1 MSINMRFTVFLILI
15 FFISN
20 LTYSQ
25 GKKKYEKFY
34 IEGNAMYNIGEF
46 DEAIKY
52 YKKSIKINPNFCHA
66 SYKLGLTYQK
76 IHEYNMFENIFIN
89 ILGKNCSEY
98 LDEVNYSLGEYY
110 FYLGKYQ
117 LSIRHIEKISDS
129 LKFVGDYKLLNS
141 LKFSLNYKNTNHLE
155 ISRKDTLKNFVHQYS
170 PYYEIK
176 SQNLFYTVREGDR
189 LFDDENLF
197 YTPITN
203 YSFGSSFNPLT
214 KLNTQNNEGTLSYS
228 SNSNFVVF
236 TSCEMNFKKNTCDL
250 YYSSKI
256 DEVAWTT
263 PMKFDDNINSE
274 FWDSQPFIY
283 DNRVLFFVSNRPGGK
298 GGRDIWYSVLDDSGK
313 WRDAK
318 NLEKLNSTNDEI
330 APFVNDGILYFS
342 SNQNNSFGGYDIYH
356 SNNLVSLRPTIVNV
370 GSSVNNQNDQTSI
383 FISEGMIFFTEE
395 SKLDQ
400 KIKSR
405 IILGEINKINYSD
418 NGLVSF
424 VVKDSLTMSIIETR
438 ITLIQD
444 NEYTIIDPLISEI
457 ASFKK
462 SDLINSKILIEKEDY
477 FPRIISEFEMDTV
490 VTLLKRMKDEFI
502 LENVYF
508 DLDSYDLNIDSK
520 QTLDIISLWLRNN
533 SHYKIEIGG
542 HTDRLGSEEY
552 NLDLSEKRALSVYNY
567 LLSKQEELSNLSYK
581 GYGSTIP
588 LRKKYDGP
596 KNRRIEFKILK

>member
-383 FISEGMIFFTEE
+383 FIYEGMIFFTEE

>member
-1 MSINMRFTVFLILI
+1 MRFTVFLILI

-110 FYLGKYQ
+110 FFLGKYQ
-117 LSIRHIEKISDS
+117 LSISNIEKISDS
-129 LKFVGDYKLLNS
+129 LKFGGDYKLLNS

-170 PYYEIK
+170 PYYDIK
-176 SQNLFYTVREGDR
+176 SQNLFYTVRKGDR

-250 YYSSKI
+250 YYSSKR
-256 DEVAWTT
+256 DEVAWQT
-263 PMKFDDNINSE
+263 PMMFDDNFNWE

-383 FISEGMIFFTEE
+383 FIYEGMIFFTEE

-596 KNRRIEFKILK
+596 KNRRIQFKILK

>member
-1 MSINMRFTVFLILI
+1 MRSIVFLILI

-34 IEGNAMYNIGEF
+34 IEGNAKYNIGEF

-117 LSIRHIEKISDS
+117 LSIRHIEKISDL
-129 LKFVGDYKLLNS
+129 LKFGGAYKLLNS
-141 LKFSLNYKNTNHLE
+141 LKFSVNYNSNNHLE
-155 ISRKDTLKNFVHQYS
+155 ISKKDTLKNFVHQYS
-170 PYYEIK
+170 PYYDIK

-197 YTPITN
+197 YTPIAN
-203 YSFGSSFNPLT
+203 YSFGSSFNPLR

-383 FISEGMIFFTEE
+383 FIYEGMIFFTEE

-477 FPRIISEFEMDTV
+477 FPRIISEFETDTV

-502 LENVYF
+502 LEIVYF

-533 SHYKIEIGG
+533 SHHKIEIGG
-542 HTDRLGSEEY
+542 HTDKLGSEEY

-596 KNRRIEFKILK
+596 KNRRIQFKILK

>member
-1 MSINMRFTVFLILI
+1 MRFTVFLILI
-15 FFISN
+15 FFVSN

>member
-1 MSINMRFTVFLILI
+1 MRFTVFLILI

-76 IHEYNMFENIFIN
+76 IHKYNMFEDIFID

-110 FYLGKYQ
+110 FNLGKYQ
-117 LSIRHIEKISDS
+117 LSIRHIEKISDL
-129 LKFVGDYKLLNS
+129 LKFGGAYKLLNS
-141 LKFSLNYKNTNHLE
+141 LKFSVNYNSNNHLE
-155 ISRKDTLKNFVHQYS
+155 ISKKDTLKNFVHQYS
-170 PYYEIK
+170 PYYDIK

-197 YTPITN
+197 YTPIAN
-203 YSFGSSFNPLT
+203 YSFGSSFNPLR
-214 KLNTQNNEGTLSYS
+214 KFNTQNNEGTLSYS

-250 YYSSKI
+250 YYSNKI
-256 DEVAWTT
+256 DEVSWTK

-283 DNRVLFFVSNRPGGK
+283 DNRVLFFVSNRSGGK
-298 GGRDIWYSVLDDSGK
+298 GGRDIWYSVLDDAGK

-318 NLEKLNSTNDEI
+318 NLEQLNSTNDEI
-330 APFVNDGILYFS
+330 SPFVKDGILYFS
-342 SNQNNSFGGYDIYH
+342 SNRNNSFGGYDIYH
-356 SNNLVSLRPTIVNV
+356 TNNFVSLKPTIANV

-383 FISEGMIFFTEE
+383 FISEDMIFVTEE

-400 KIKSR
+400 KVKSR
-405 IILGEINKINYSD
+405 IILGEIKKINYSD

-444 NEYTIIDPLISEI
+444 NEYRIVDPIISET

-462 SDLINSKILIEKEDY
+462 NELINSKILIEKEDY

-596 KNRRIEFKILK
+596 KNRRIQFKILK

>member
-76 IHEYNMFENIFIN
+76 IHEYNMFENIFID

-170 PYYEIK
+170 PYYDIK

>member
-1 MSINMRFTVFLILI
+1 MRFTVFLILI

-203 YSFGSSFNPLT
+203 YSFGSSYNPLT

-383 FISEGMIFFTEE
+383 FIYEGMIFFTEE

-520 QTLDIISLWLRNN
+520 QTLDIISLWLQNN

-596 KNRRIEFKILK
+596 KNRRIQFKILK

>member
-1 MSINMRFTVFLILI
+1 
-15 FFISN
+15 

>member
-1 MSINMRFTVFLILI
+1 MRFTVFLILI

-76 IHEYNMFENIFIN
+76 IHEYNMFENIFID

-383 FISEGMIFFTEE
+383 FIYEGMIFFTEE

-444 NEYTIIDPLISEI
+444 NEYRIVDPIISEI

-462 SDLINSKILIEKEDY
+462 NELINSKILIEKEDY

>member
-1 MSINMRFTVFLILI
+1 MRFTVFLILI

-76 IHEYNMFENIFIN
+76 IHEYNMFENIFID

>member
-1 MSINMRFTVFLILI
+1 MRFTVFLILI

-76 IHEYNMFENIFIN
+76 IHEYNMFENIFID

-170 PYYEIK
+170 PYYDIK

-250 YYSSKI
+250 YYYSKI

>member
-1 MSINMRFTVFLILI
+1 MRFTVFLILI

-383 FISEGMIFFTEE
+383 FIYEGMIFFTEE

>member
-1 MSINMRFTVFLILI
+1 MRFTVFLILI

-117 LSIRHIEKISDS
+117 LSIRHIEKISDL
-129 LKFVGDYKLLNS
+129 LKFGGAYKLLNS
-141 LKFSLNYKNTNHLE
+141 LKFSVNYNSNNHLE
-155 ISRKDTLKNFVHQYS
+155 ISKKDTLKNFVHQYS
-170 PYYEIK
+170 PYYDIK

-298 GGRDIWYSVLDDSGK
+298 GGRDIWYSVLDDFGK

>member
-1 MSINMRFTVFLILI
+1 MRFTVFLILI

-129 LKFVGDYKLLNS
+129 LKFGGDYKLLNS
-141 LKFSLNYKNTNHLE
+141 LKFNLNYKNTNHLE

-197 YTPITN
+197 YTPIAN
-203 YSFGSSFNPLT
+203 YSFGSSFNPLR

-356 SNNLVSLRPTIVNV
+356 TNNLVSLKPTIANV

-542 HTDRLGSEEY
+542 HTDKLGSEEY

-567 LLSKQEELSNLSYK
+567 LLSKQEDLSNLSYK

-588 LRKKYDGP
+588 HRKNYDGA

>member
-1 MSINMRFTVFLILI
+1 MRFTVFLILI

-76 IHEYNMFENIFIN
+76 IHEYNMFENIFID

-170 PYYEIK
+170 PYYDIK

>member
-1 MSINMRFTVFLILI
+1 MRFTVFLILI
-15 FFISN
+15 FFVSN

-383 FISEGMIFFTEE
+383 FIYEGMIFFTEE

>member
-1 MSINMRFTVFLILI
+1 
-15 FFISN
+15 
-20 LTYSQ
+20 
-25 GKKKYEKFY
+25 
-34 IEGNAMYNIGEF
+34 
-46 DEAIKY
+46 
-52 YKKSIKINPNFCHA
+52 
-66 SYKLGLTYQK
+66 
-76 IHEYNMFENIFIN
+76 
-89 ILGKNCSEY
+89 
-98 LDEVNYSLGEYY
+98 
-110 FYLGKYQ
+110 
-117 LSIRHIEKISDS
+117 
-129 LKFVGDYKLLNS
+129 
-141 LKFSLNYKNTNHLE
+141 
-155 ISRKDTLKNFVHQYS
+155 
-170 PYYEIK
+170 
-176 SQNLFYTVREGDR
+176 
-189 LFDDENLF
+189 
-197 YTPITN
+197 
-203 YSFGSSFNPLT
+203 
-214 KLNTQNNEGTLSYS
+214 
-228 SNSNFVVF
+228 
-236 TSCEMNFKKNTCDL
+236 
-250 YYSSKI
+250 
-256 DEVAWTT
+256 
-263 PMKFDDNINSE
+263 MKFDDNINSE

-342 SNQNNSFGGYDIYH
+342 SNQDNSFGGYDIYH

-444 NEYTIIDPLISEI
+444 NEYKIIDPLISEI

-462 SDLINSKILIEKEDY
+462 NELINSKILIEKEDY
-477 FPRIISEFEMDTV
+477 FPRIISEFETDTV

-533 SHYKIEIGG
+533 SHHKIEIGG
-542 HTDRLGSEEY
+542 HTDKLGSEEY

>member
-1 MSINMRFTVFLILI
+1 
-15 FFISN
+15 

-176 SQNLFYTVREGDR
+176 SHNLFYTVREGDR

-383 FISEGMIFFTEE
+383 FIYEGMIFFTEE

>member
-1 MSINMRFTVFLILI
+1 MRFTVFLILI

-76 IHEYNMFENIFIN
+76 IHEYNMFENIFID

-533 SHYKIEIGG
+533 SHHKIEIGG

>member
-1 MSINMRFTVFLILI
+1 MRFTVFLILV

-52 YKKSIKINPNFCHA
+52 YKKSIKINPNYCQA

-76 IHEYNMFENIFIN
+76 IDKYNMFEEIFID

-110 FYLGKYQ
+110 FFLGKYQ

-129 LKFVGDYKLLNS
+129 LKFGGDYKLLNS

-170 PYYEIK
+170 PYYDIK
-176 SQNLFYTVREGDR
+176 SQNLFYTVRKGDR

-197 YTPITN
+197 YTPIAN
-203 YSFGSSFNPLT
+203 YSFGPSFNPLA

-256 DEVAWTT
+256 DEVTWTT
-263 PMKFDDNINSE
+263 PMKFNDNINSE
-274 FWDSQPFIY
+274 FWDSQPYIY
-283 DNRVLFFVSNRPGGK
+283 SNRVLFFVSNRPGGK
-298 GGRDIWYSVLDDSGK
+298 GGRDIWYSALDDSGK

-342 SNQNNSFGGYDIYH
+342 SNRNNSFGGYDIYYT
-356 SNNLVSLRPTIVNV
+356 NNFVSLKPTIANV

-383 FISEGMIFFTEE
+383 FISEDMIFFTEE
-395 SKLDQ
+395 SKLDH
-400 KIKSR
+400 KVKSR
-405 IILGEINKINYSD
+405 IILGEIKKINFSD
-418 NGLVSF
+418 NELVSF

-444 NEYTIIDPLISEI
+444 NEYKIIDPLIFEI

-462 SDLINSKILIEKEDY
+462 NELINSKILIEKEDY

-520 QTLDIISLWLRNN
+520 QTLDIISLWLQNN

-542 HTDRLGSEEY
+542 HTDKLGSEEY

-567 LLSKQEELSNLSYK
+567 LLSKQEDLSNLSYK

-588 LRKKYDGP
+588 LRKNYDGA

>member
-1 MSINMRFTVFLILI
+1 MRFTVFLILI
-15 FFISN
+15 FFVSN

-330 APFVNDGILYFS
+330 APFVNDGFLYFS

-462 SDLINSKILIEKEDY
+462 NELINSKILIEKEDY